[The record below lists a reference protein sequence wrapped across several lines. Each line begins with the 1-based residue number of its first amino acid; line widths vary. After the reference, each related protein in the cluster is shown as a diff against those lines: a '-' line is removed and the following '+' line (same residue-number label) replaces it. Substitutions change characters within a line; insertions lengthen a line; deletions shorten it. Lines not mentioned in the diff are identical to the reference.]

1 MDAGNIIAL
10 QTQWSKE
17 FNTNRGVAVAR
28 CKSTSPQDGFVSQR
42 NLLKLRVLLH

>member
-28 CKSTSPQDGFVSQR
+28 CKSTSPQDGFMFPKGIS
-42 NLLKLRVLLH
+42 